1 MGTPK
6 LLLPWG
12 KTSVLGHLIEQ
23 WQRLG
28 AEQIVV
34 LSAAGDK
41 VLAAELDRLGFAA
54 DNRVY
59 NPAPARGMF
68 SSIQCAAQWPG
79 WKRSL
84 THWAIVLGDQPH
96 LRPQTLDALL
106 DFSAGHPEKICL
118 PGQGGHRRHPV
129 LLPKER
135 FSQLADS
142 TTTDLKEF
150 LGTMTPQVS
159 ICELDDPGLGLDI
172 DLPDEYQRAMDLGVK
187 GLKH

>member
-1 MGTPK
+1 MSPQGF
-6 LLLPWG
+6 L
-12 KTSVLGHLIEQ
+12 
-23 WQRLG
+23 
-28 AEQIVV
+28 VV
-34 LSAAGDK
+34 AKD
-41 VLAAELDRLGFAA
+41 
-54 DNRVY
+54 
-59 NPAPARGMF
+59 PA
-68 SSIQCAAQWPG
+68 QQ
-79 WKRSL
+79 
-84 THWAIVLGDQPH
+84 
-96 LRPQTLDALL
+96 QTLHALL